1 MLLHKKIRKYTIVG
15 LMQDEH
21 KKLIPHVAPKLFKRY
36 PSMTHMRDPL
46 NAEWNRKLDEQLSAH
61 ELTELIDFSP
71 LNLIFHNFL
80 EVIGLPVSIIDS
92 NARVLASSKWQRIC
106 SEFHR
111 VNTRTLA
118 RCLECDAVLARE
130 MLGNKPCVTY
140 RCHNGLTDCVVP
152 IVIENQHMANLFIG
166 QFFLEPP
173 DMDFFAR
180 QQEEF
185 GFDKAAYF
193 KALSE
198 VPIVAEEK
206 IPAILDL
213 LSGLA
218 HQIAQLSL
226 AQKRSHAAYA
236 SIEQQVIDRTR
247 QLQSSHEL
255 LNKLSS

>member
-1 MLLHKKIRKYTIVG
+1 
-15 LMQDEH
+15 MQDEH
-21 KKLIPHVAPKLFKRY
+21 KKQTPHVVPTLFKRN
-36 PSMTHMRDPL
+36 PSLAHMRDPL
-46 NAEWNRKLDEQLSAH
+46 DAEWNRKLDEHLSAH

-80 EVIGLPVSIIDS
+80 EVVGLPVSIIDF

-106 SEFHR
+106 TEFHR
-111 VNTRTLA
+111 VNKQTLA
-118 RCLECDAVLARE
+118 RCLECDAVLARQI
-130 MLGNKPCVTY
+130 LGSKPYATY

-173 DMDFFAR
+173 DMDFFAK
-180 QQEEF
+180 QQKEF
-185 GFDKAAYF
+185 GFDKEAYF

-198 VPIVAEEK
+198 VPIVAEDK

-226 AQKRSHAAYA
+226 AEKRSRAAYA

-247 QLQSSHEL
+247 Q
-255 LNKLSS
+255 